1 MTQHSSTWAP
11 RGTNNFVLTMPF
23 DSSIADFL
31 DHLRLERGFS
41 PHTLDAYARDLQQ
54 YAAWLSKRGV
64 AKPKEI
70 TAAQVQN
77 FVIALR
83 DEISGGAARYAESSV
98 ARKVAA
104 VRSWHKFLAREQG
117 LSNPARHAGGFAS
130 AAKLPRVLS
139 AEQVQRLL
147 DAPRRDEARGLRD
160 RALLEMLY
168 AGGLRASELCAL
180 RPGDID
186 RDRGVLRCRG
196 KGDKVRTVP
205 LGEIASAALDLYL
218 SFARPKLL
226 ERGAGRA
233 PRVAASASAP
243 RKSAERNTAEV
254 IFLSDLGHPLSRE
267 LLFGIVKKHALRAGL
282 PEWVSPHVLRH
293 SFASHLLEG
302 GADLRSIQE
311 MLGHANLATTEIYTH
326 VETSRLRAAYRNAHP
341 RA

>member
-1 MTQHSSTWAP
+1 
-11 RGTNNFVLTMPF
+11 MPF
-23 DSSIADFL
+23 ERDIADFL
-31 DHLRLERGFS
+31 DHLRLERAFS
-41 PHTLDAYARDLQQ
+41 PHTLDAYARDLEQ
-54 YAAWLSKRGV
+54 YAAWLSERGV
-64 AKPKEI
+64 AQAQEI
-70 TAAQVQN
+70 SAAQVQN
-77 FVIALR
+77 FIIALR
-83 DEISGGAARYAESSV
+83 DETSGGKAKYAASSV

-117 LSNPARHAGGFAS
+117 LANPARHAGGFAS
-130 AAKLPRVLS
+130 APKLPRVLS
-139 AEQVQRLL
+139 TEQVKRLL
-147 DAPRRDEARGLRD
+147 DAPRRDEARGVRD

-186 RDRGVLRCRG
+186 RERGVLRCRG

-205 LGEIASAALDLYL
+205 LGEIARAALDLYL

-233 PRVAASASAP
+233 PRASTCAP
-243 RKSAERNTAEV
+243 PARKSAERSTTEV
-254 IFLSDLGHPLSRE
+254 IFLSDTGRPLSRE
-267 LLFGIVKKHALRAGL
+267 LLFGIVRSHARRAGL
-282 PEWVSPHVLRH
+282 PEWISPHVLRH